1 MLVAT
6 RSTPRKINL
15 VFQPVRV
22 IFCQPT
28 TRAKPCIIFIASNK
42 VGNKNAFVT
51 WQPLHRFLQ
60 PHQASASFGSRPGK
74 GKDNKKCGAFRKSA
88 TSSLSFLFNVLATG
102 FLRFSSPA
110 PASHYKYDEQ
120 RSSFFLPLIAQARF
134 FSSRL
139 LLNYRTNHSS
149 WTTQNFVN
157 FIFCSN
163 SQHSGHPGV
172 PAPDGGCV
180 ARGGGGGGG
189 EHPPQLRPR

>member
-60 PHQASASFGSRPGK
+60 PQASASFGSRPGERK
-74 GKDNKKCGAFRKSA
+74 GNKKCGAFRKSA
-88 TSSLSFLFNVLATG
+88 TSSLSFLFNVLASR
-102 FLRFSSPA
+102 FLFSFPL
-110 PASHYKYDEQ
+110 PASHYKYDE
-120 RSSFFLPLIAQARF
+120 RTAPFDPVFFPILICKLSFLSFYFPSFQ
-134 FSSRL
+134 S
-139 LLNYRTNHSS
+139 
-149 WTTQNFVN
+149 
-157 FIFCSN
+157 
-163 SQHSGHPGV
+163 
-172 PAPDGGCV
+172 
-180 ARGGGGGGG
+180 
-189 EHPPQLRPR
+189 